1 MDMGSTCGSE
11 ATPRLDEI
19 YQATLDAKDAELTA
33 SKHKI
38 IELESKLAQ
47 QQQSIAKASSTPAAS
62 SRSTTTSAAS
72 AAAAERPV
80 FFLNVIVLN
89 KDEVV
94 ASKVG
99 EKMGFGFAGRAATK
113 LAQRVVKDE
122 RVCKEVATGL
132 IVKLPKVLSD
142 LGIDLELTQRYL
154 SGPLI
159 VFQCE
164 IREVDGLALVTK
176 AKGAEA
182 ARHFQS
188 MTAAFE
194 HFGIEAGLQQVR
206 HALFVKSREA
216 LMEKLA
222 VLLPERLLD
231 AAGVQT
237 DVVCKSEA
245 AEAEWFFTFVEI
257 LKLGAKGT
265 AAVPL
270 S

>member
-1 MDMGSTCGSE
+1 MGSTCAGSE

-47 QQQSIAKASSTPAAS
+47 QLSIAKASSTPAAS
-62 SRSTTTSAAS
+62 SRSTTSAAS

-80 FFLNVIVLN
+80 FFLNVVVLN

-99 EKMGFGFAGRAATK
+99 EKIGFGFAGRAATK

-122 RVCKEVATGL
+122 RVCKEVAAGL
-132 IVKLPKVLSD
+132 IDKLPKVLSD

-164 IREVDGLALVTK
+164 IKEVDGLALVMK

-222 VLLPERLLD
+222 VQLPEKLLD

-237 DVVCKSEA
+237 DVVCNSEA